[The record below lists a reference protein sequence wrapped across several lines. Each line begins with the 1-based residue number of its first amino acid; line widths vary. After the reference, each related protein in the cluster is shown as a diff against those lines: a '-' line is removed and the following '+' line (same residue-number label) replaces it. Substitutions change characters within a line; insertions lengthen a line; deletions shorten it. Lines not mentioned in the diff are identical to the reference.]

1 MAESLEA
8 GIEERIAAALV
19 KEGIL
24 SPDQLQRARRL
35 SEKEGSP
42 LLETLV
48 TQGLVARGVLLTMMG
63 LHLRVP
69 VEDLRNVKV
78 ALDAVQLVPAD
89 LARECRVLPL
99 VLESDGSLRLAVAH
113 NCERQVISRLSAFV
127 QRRIR
132 VVIGLGGEI
141 DELIGQVYRSPA
153 IAPAPDSAHSEP
165 MVVEGTASIR
175 TQDTTN
181 LLTLVD
187 FVERLRGTP
196 QLRVLR
202 LVRQASSYV
211 DILLGLREPL
221 DLKDLLERMPGV
233 MEVNLAPS
241 PHSDGGEPLLMVRLE
256 E

>member
-1 MAESLEA
+1 MAESLKA

-24 SPDQLQRARRL
+24 SQDQLQGARRL
-35 SEKEGSP
+35 SEAEASP

-48 TQGLVARGVLLTMMG
+48 TLGLVTRGVLLTMMG

-69 VEDLRNVKV
+69 VEDLRTVKI
-78 ALDAVQLVPAD
+78 ALDAVQLVPAE

-99 VLESDGSLRLAVAH
+99 VLEADGSLRLAVSH
-113 NCERQVISRLSAFV
+113 NYERQMISRLSAIV
-127 QRRIR
+127 QRRVR

-141 DELIGQVYRSPA
+141 DELIGKVYQSQ
-153 IAPAPDSAHSEP
+153 DLDLTHSEP
-165 MVVEGTASIR
+165 MVFEGTASIR

-221 DLKDLLERMPGV
+221 DLKDLLGSMPGV
-233 MEVNLAPS
+233 KEVTLAPS
-241 PHSDGGEPLLMVRLE
+241 LHQNGGEPLLMVRLE

>member
-8 GIEERIAAALV
+8 GLEERIAAALV
-19 KEGIL
+19 NEGIL
-24 SPDQLQRARRL
+24 NQDQLQQARRL
-35 SEKEGSP
+35 SDAEGGL

-48 TQGLVARGVLLTMMG
+48 TQGLVARGVLVTMMG

-69 VEDLRNVKV
+69 VEDLHNVKV
-78 ALDAVQLVPAD
+78 DLDAVQLVPAE

-99 VLESDGSLRLAVAH
+99 ALEADGSLRLAVSY
-113 NCERQVISRLSAFV
+113 NYERQVISQLPAIV
-127 QRRIR
+127 HRRIR
-132 VVIGLGGEI
+132 VVIGLGGDI
-141 DELIGQVYRSPA
+141 DELIGKVYQSPA
-153 IAPAPDSAHSEP
+153 LDLAHSEP
-165 MVVEGTASIR
+165 MVFEGTASIR

-181 LLTLVD
+181 LLTMVE
-187 FVERLRGTP
+187 FVQRLRGTP

-202 LVRQASSYV
+202 LARQASSYV

-233 MEVNLAPS
+233 TEVTLTPTRDRN
-241 PHSDGGEPLLMVRLE
+241 GGEPLLMVRLE